1 MGRYRAGAAAWSP
14 QGASLRGEGG
24 RSPVAAG
31 DESRLRLLCSGFAGT
46 GCARRPV
53 SARAR
58 GGRGKTFPRMS
69 ANRQSIYQII
79 IAPNEDKSNEL
90 GVL

>member
-1 MGRYRAGAAAWSP
+1 
-14 QGASLRGEGG
+14 
-24 RSPVAAG
+24 
-31 DESRLRLLCSGFAGT
+31 
-46 GCARRPV
+46 
-53 SARAR
+53 
-58 GGRGKTFPRMS
+58 MS